1 MHTYNE
7 TLVQAPVDR
16 CFRAAAD
23 VERWPELLPHYRYV
37 RFKRRDGFGR
47 GRVEMGAFRQI
58 GPLRYPI
65 WWASEMD
72 SDPEAGVVR
81 YRHVDGITRGMV
93 VEWRIEEAQGG
104 TLLSIVHDW
113 EGPGWP
119 LIGGVAAGWVIGPHF
134 IHVVA
139 GRTLDGIKR
148 ALETDGA

>member
-7 TLVQAPVDR
+7 TLVRAPADR

-23 VERWPELLPHYRYV
+23 VERWPQILPHYRYV
-37 RFKRRDGFGR
+37 RFQRRDGFGR
-47 GRVEMGAFRQI
+47 GRVEMGACRQF

-72 SDPEAGVVR
+72 SDPEAGIVR
-81 YRHVDGITRGMV
+81 YRHVGGITRGMD
-93 VEWRIEEAQGG
+93 VEWRIEEADGG

-113 EGPGWP
+113 EGRGWP
-119 LIGGVAAGWVIGPHF
+119 LIGAFAASRVIGPHF

-148 ALETDGA
+148 AVEADGA

>member
-81 YRHVDGITRGMV
+81 YHHVDGITRGMV

>member
-1 MHTYNE
+1 
-7 TLVQAPVDR
+7 
-16 CFRAAAD
+16 
-23 VERWPELLPHYRYV
+23 
-37 RFKRRDGFGR
+37 
-47 GRVEMGAFRQI
+47 MGAFRQF

-81 YRHVDGITRGMV
+81 YRHVGGITRGMD
-93 VEWRIEEAQGG
+93 VEWRIEAAAGG

-119 LIGGVAAGWVIGPHF
+119 LIGGVAASRVIGPHF

-139 GRTLDGIKR
+139 ERTLDGIKR
-148 ALETDGA
+148 ALEADGA

>member
-23 VERWPELLPHYRYV
+23 VERWPEILPHYRYV
-37 RFKRRDGFGR
+37 RFQRRDGFGR

-81 YRHVDGITRGMV
+81 YRHVGGITRGMD
-93 VEWRIEEAQGG
+93 VEWRIEEKEGG

-119 LIGGVAAGWVIGPHF
+119 LIGGVAAGRVIGPHF

-148 ALETDGA
+148 ALEADGA